1 MADSIEGNV
10 PLTVNFTNSSVG
22 DELSYSWDFGDGG
35 TSYDASPR
43 HTYNSTG
50 TFNAIL
56 TVTNVYGSNSKTS
69 SVVVTQDTGDD
80 RRDEEEEKREEK
92 KEEKREEKKEGN
104 GNGNGKGGN
113 GKGGNGE
120 RNGGNGKGGNG
131 ERNGGNGR
139 NGRR

>member
-35 TSYDASPR
+35 TSYDASPQ
-43 HTYNSTG
+43 HTYNFTG
-50 TFNAIL
+50 TFKATL

-69 SVVVTQDTGDD
+69 SVVVTQDTGGDD
-80 RRDEEEEKREEK
+80 RREEE
-92 KEEKREEKKEGN
+92 EEKREEKKEGN

-113 GKGGNGE
+113 GKGGNG
-120 RNGGNGKGGNG
+120 NGNGKGGNG
-131 ERNGGNGR
+131 NGKGGNGNGR